1 MSIVL
6 LALVVAT
13 RIEPITS
20 PLSGV
25 RSNLVSY
32 ATEYGG
38 GSGYRN
44 QPAEWRR
51 FYRPPRVL
59 NGIHPH
65 VITIFSRYNIRR
77 FTTKLHPDNCS
88 GWLELHQRQRL
99 PKHFNNSCLYL
110 DCDMERETGIK
121 PAWLPWQS
129 SVLSLN
135 YFRIFTRCIEWISP
149 ALPLSYLPIRARLDS
164 N

>member
-1 MSIVL
+1 M
-6 LALVVAT
+6 
-13 RIEPITS
+13 IEFHR
-20 PLSGV
+20 LSSKLSDSCHHILWPPGRV

-110 DCDMERETGIK
+110 DCDMERVVGTD
-121 PAWLPWQS
+121 PTASTLARWRS
-129 SVLSLN
+129 
-135 YFRIFTRCIEWISP
+135 TIELHPHI
-149 ALPLSYLPIRARLDS
+149 Y
-164 N
+164 